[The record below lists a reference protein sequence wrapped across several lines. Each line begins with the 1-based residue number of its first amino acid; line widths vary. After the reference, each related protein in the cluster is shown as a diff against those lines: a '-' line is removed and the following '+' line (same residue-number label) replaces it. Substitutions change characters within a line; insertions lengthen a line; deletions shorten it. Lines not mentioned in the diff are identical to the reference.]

1 MVFDSHP
8 PGQPGASPY
17 QPAQYQPALG
27 HGVFLSPGGYLGYG
41 TSSFADF
48 LAGAAPGLLPGAGSA
63 LPPGGTGPDS
73 VAGGRDLAASVPHGT
88 TIVAA
93 QFEGGVV
100 MAGDRRATA
109 GHMIA
114 QRDIEK
120 VFRSDEFSC
129 MGIAG
134 VAGIG
139 VDMVRLFQ
147 VELEHYEK
155 LEGRALSLEGKA
167 NRLAGIV
174 RANLGG
180 AMQGLVVVPIFAG
193 YDTDEGV
200 GRIFS
205 YDVAGGRYEEQRF
218 YSIGSGSVFARGA
231 LKKLYS
237 DGMESSE
244 AVLACMQAL
253 YDAADDD
260 SATGGP
266 DLTRRIFPVI
276 ATVTADGF
284 RKLSEAESERYAQ
297 QVVQE
302 RLVQPDGPSAPL
314 HAAS

>member
-1 MVFDSHP
+1 MGSDST
-8 PGQPGASPY
+8 ARLTS
-17 QPAQYQPALG
+17 AAFMR
-27 HGVFLSPGGYLGYG
+27 VG
-41 TSSFADF
+41 TSSFSEF
-48 LAGAAPGLLPGAGSA
+48 LASAAPELLPGAGGLSI
-63 LPPGGTGPDS
+63 PGS
-73 VAGGRDLAASVPHGT
+73 MAMELPHGT

-93 QFEGGVV
+93 AFSEGVV
-100 MAGDRRATA
+100 MVGDRRATA
-109 GHMIA
+109 GSMIS

-120 VFRSDEFSC
+120 VYRSDEFSC
-129 MGIAG
+129 IGIAG

-139 VDMVRLFQ
+139 IDLVRLFQ

-155 LEGRALSLEGKA
+155 LEGRQLSLEGKA

-180 AMQGLVVVPIFAG
+180 AMQGLVVVPLFAG

-218 YSIGSGSVFARGA
+218 FSVGSGSVFARGA

-237 DGMESSE
+237 DGMDADD

-266 DLTRRIFPVI
+266 DMPRRIYPRVV
-276 ATVTADGF
+276 TVTADGYRQF
-284 RKLSEAESERYAQ
+284 SDEEAGSYAQ
-297 QVVQE
+297 TVVNE
-302 RLVQPDGPSAPL
+302 RMTDPDGPAAPL
-314 HAAS
+314 RPGPRASE